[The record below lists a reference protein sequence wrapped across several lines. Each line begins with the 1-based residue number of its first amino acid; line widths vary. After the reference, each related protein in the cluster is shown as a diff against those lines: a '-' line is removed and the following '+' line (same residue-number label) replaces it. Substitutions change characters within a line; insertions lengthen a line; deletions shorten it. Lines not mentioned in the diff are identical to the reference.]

1 MPLTKQEQK
10 EPAPPL
16 KYVPEFVLVD
26 DASELDDPNLDIF
39 NTEITDEGIDV
50 NALINNRGDEIDK
63 EEIFEIHRVDEM
75 PEFPGGMGALISYL
89 GKTVDYPVIAQEN
102 GIQGKVY
109 VAFVINSDGQVSD
122 AKVIRGVDGSLDK
135 EALRVVNGMPKWKP
149 GKQSGRAVRVSFN
162 VPISFV
168 LQ

>member
-1 MPLTKQEQK
+1 
-10 EPAPPL
+10 
-16 KYVPEFVLVD
+16 VD